1 MGLPVKSK
9 NTMNVLGIK
18 FDSGL
23 KWHDHVEMTIKG
35 ANSSLYGLKMIR
47 KYFTASEMK
56 GLVTAI
62 FMSKLYYGAEVWHI
76 PGLARILHKK
86 LKYASANALRLY
98 APGVTA
104 LSTHTEIHRLAERAL
119 PEKMCLYRHAVV
131 MYKLFNSI
139 ICEDEFLH
147 LNFQLYDNERSEKIV
162 FVKNQNYE
170 AGKNILLNRFSELN
184 NMIYKNWL
192 NLSLETFKIKC
203 KTIFLGNVF

>member
-1 MGLPVKSK
+1 
-9 NTMNVLGIK
+9 
-18 FDSGL
+18 
-23 KWHDHVEMTIKG
+23 
-35 ANSSLYGLKMIR
+35 
-47 KYFTASEMK
+47 
-56 GLVTAI
+56 
-62 FMSKLYYGAEVWHI
+62 
-76 PGLARILHKK
+76 
-86 LKYASANALRLY
+86 
-98 APGVTA
+98 
-104 LSTHTEIHRLAERAL
+104 
-119 PEKMCLYRHAVV
+119 MCLYRHAVV

-203 KTIFLGNVF
+203 KTIFLGNVI